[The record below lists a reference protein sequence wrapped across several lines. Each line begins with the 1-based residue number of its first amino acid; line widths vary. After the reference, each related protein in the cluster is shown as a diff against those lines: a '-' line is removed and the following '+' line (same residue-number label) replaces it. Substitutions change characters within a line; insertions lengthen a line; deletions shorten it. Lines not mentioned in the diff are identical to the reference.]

1 MLFALRFC
9 DQVVYV
15 NLLLHSPSMF
25 ILCAA
30 TFFILNHSQ
39 SFPTLGVPCQSDLPE
54 LDIDM
59 PCKNQRFLWGSKF
72 QPMAFSS
79 GISNLEFQTPSWEGM
94 MSWSQLANFLRLR
107 TNVSQLFSGTWWKTL
122 TSMWFWD
129 KWNGQTWASLFR
141 TCFLWIMVDL
151 RRKWLL
157 MMFQYSLPSDYL
169 NTIRTRCLK
178 NEAICI
184 CFDNVVSIRSLV
196 HRLHGLTH
204 HLMIADLW
212 ETWFNKLHLLCWTC
226 RQRHWLP

>member
-1 MLFALRFC
+1 
-9 DQVVYV
+9 
-15 NLLLHSPSMF
+15 
-25 ILCAA
+25 
-30 TFFILNHSQ
+30 
-39 SFPTLGVPCQSDLPE
+39 
-54 LDIDM
+54 
-59 PCKNQRFLWGSKF
+59 
-72 QPMAFSS
+72 MAFSF
-79 GISNLEFQTPSWEGM
+79 GISNLEFQTPSWEGTKGARCHGHKLQI
-94 MSWSQLANFLRLR
+94 SWGWEPMCLNYLVELDEKHWLQCDSE
-107 TNVSQLFSGTWWKTL
+107 TNG
-122 TSMWFWD
+122 MD
-129 KWNGQTWASLFR
+129 KHGASLFR

-157 MMFQYSLPSDYL
+157 MMFQYSLPSEHL